1 MSGCAR
7 TASSEVTV
15 PAVNEHG
22 VVADTGQRTVRLDVA
37 YRGTGFRGFAA
48 NEGVRTVAGEL
59 GAALEHILGE
69 APVLA
74 VAGRTDAGVH
84 ATGQVVSFRI
94 GGEGL
99 RRLSDWHGPQR
110 RAARAQASGAADEAG
125 QSNDSPVGLS
135 RLPSVLSRRLNPEI
149 AVTAATFAD
158 DSFDARHSATA
169 RAYEYR
175 IRNDAHPDPRCAD
188 LEWHVAAPLDV
199 GRMNAAAGHFV
210 GEHDFA
216 SFCRRPKDR
225 PDDSLAR
232 TVTHARWSVVAHLG
246 DESSDADGVGG
257 ARSSHAQAPGRSLLF
272 DIEANAFCHQMVR
285 AVVGQCVAVGRGDR
299 AAGDVPAVLAARSR
313 EAAAAIAPPHGL
325 TLVAVR
331 YADD

>member
-1 MSGCAR
+1 M
-7 TASSEVTV
+7 
-15 PAVNEHG
+15 
-22 VVADTGQRTVRLDVA
+22 RLDMA

-59 GAALEHILGE
+59 GAVLERILGE
-69 APVLA
+69 APALA

-84 ATGQVVSFRI
+84 AAGQVVSFRI

-99 RRLSDWHGPQR
+99 RRLSDRHGGQR
-110 RAARAQASGAADEAG
+110 RAARTQASGTADDTG
-125 QSNDSPVGLS
+125 QGEGSPVGLS
-135 RLPSVLSRRLNPEI
+135 RLAPALNHRLNPEI
-149 AVTAATFAD
+149 VVTAAAFAD

-175 IRNDAHPDPRCAD
+175 IRNDAHLDPRCAD
-188 LEWHVAAPLDV
+188 LEWHVAAPLDI
-199 GRMNAAAGHFV
+199 GQMNAAASHFV

-225 PDDSLAR
+225 PDASLVR

-246 DESSDADGVGG
+246 EESSDADAAGG
-257 ARSSHAQAPGRSLLF
+257 ASRSLLF
-272 DIEANAFCHQMVR
+272 EIEANAFCHQMVR

>member
-1 MSGCAR
+1 M
-7 TASSEVTV
+7 
-15 PAVNEHG
+15 NEHEATCG
-22 VVADTGQRTVRLDVA
+22 NPQRTVRLDVA

-59 GAALEHILGE
+59 GAALERILGE
-69 APVLA
+69 APVLT

-99 RRLSDWHGPQR
+99 RRLDPAVPW
-110 RAARAQASGAADEAG
+110 
-125 QSNDSPVGLS
+125 
-135 RLPSVLSRRLNPEI
+135 RLATALNRSLNPEI
-149 AVTAATFAD
+149 AVAAAAFAD

-175 IRNDAHPDPRCAD
+175 IRNAAHPDPRHGD
-188 LEWHVAAPLDV
+188 LEWHVAAPLDI
-199 GRMNAAAGHFV
+199 GQMNAAAGHLV
-210 GEHDFA
+210 GEHDFT

-225 PDDSLAR
+225 PDASLLR
-232 TVTHARWSVVAHLG
+232 TVLGARWSA
-246 DESSDADGVGG
+246 EST
-257 ARSSHAQAPGRSLLF
+257 RLLF
-272 DIEANAFCHQMVR
+272 EIEANAFCHQMVR
-285 AVVGQCVAVGRGDR
+285 AIVGQCVAVGRGDR

-313 EAAAAIAPPHGL
+313 DAAAAIAPPHGL

-331 YADD
+331 YPDN